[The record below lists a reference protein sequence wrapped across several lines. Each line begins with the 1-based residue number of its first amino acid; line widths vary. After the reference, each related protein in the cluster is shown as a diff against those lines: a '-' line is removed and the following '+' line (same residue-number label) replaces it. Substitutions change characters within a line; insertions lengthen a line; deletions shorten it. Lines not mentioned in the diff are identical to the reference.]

1 MKPAAADPA
10 TPAAPSRRITAVV
23 RGLMLLVLWL
33 LLMPSLK
40 PADLGVGLVA
50 VAAGTFA
57 SLRLLPPE
65 AGHLRLGALF
75 GFLPHFLWQSVLA
88 GVDVARRA
96 LSPRMPLK
104 PGFIV
109 YKVGFRPGL
118 ARNEFSSITSLLPG
132 SVPVAE
138 SEHDITYH
146 CLDLDAPVAEQ
157 LAAEELRLRRA
168 LVAGERHHD

>member
-10 TPAAPSRRITAVV
+10 TPAAPSRRTTAVV

-65 AGHLRLGALF
+65 AGHLRLGAVV
-75 GFLPHFLWQSVLA
+75 GFLPHFLCQSVVA

-109 YKVGFRPGL
+109 YRVGFRPGL
-118 ARNEFSSITSLLPG
+118 ARNEFASITSLLPG
-132 SVPVAE
+132 SVPVGD
-138 SEHDITYH
+138 SEDSMVYH
-146 CLDLDAPVAEQ
+146 CLDIGEPVAEQ
-157 LAAEELRLRRA
+157 MAAEERRLQKA
-168 LVAGERHHD
+168 LVAGERHD

>member
-1 MKPAAADPA
+1 M
-10 TPAAPSRRITAVV
+10 TPPAPSRTATALV

-40 PADLGVGLVA
+40 PADLAVGLVA
-50 VAAGTFA
+50 VGAATFT

-96 LSPRMPLK
+96 LSPRMTLN

-109 YKVGFRPGL
+109 YRVGFQPGL
-118 ARNEFSSITSLLPG
+118 ARNEFTSITSLLPG
-132 SVPVAE
+132 SVPVAD
-138 SEHDITYH
+138 SEHEIVYH
-146 CLDLDAPVAEQ
+146 CLDIGEPVAEQ
-157 LAAEELRLRRA
+157 MAAEEKRLRKA